1 MCGLLFAFSQTLI
14 LSHNA
19 RKSEYNQEMHH
30 FHTINRPTHMAP
42 WGCDK
47 EQQQYWVRWHTEDN
61 IAYDSGRL
69 IDQMS

>member
-1 MCGLLFAFSQTLI
+1 MCGVLFAFSQTLI

-19 RKSEYNQEMHH
+19 RISEYNQEMHH
-30 FHTINRPTHMAP
+30 FHTIYWPTNMAP

-47 EQQQYWVRWHTEDN
+47 EQQQYWVTWHTEDN

>member
-14 LSHNA
+14 LPHNE

-30 FHTINRPTHMAP
+30 FHTIYRPTHMAQ

-47 EQQQYWVRWHTEDN
+47 EQQQYWVTWHIEDK
-61 IAYDSGRL
+61 IAYGSGRL

>member
-1 MCGLLFAFSQTLI
+1 MCGLLFAFSQTII

-30 FHTINRPTHMAP
+30 FHTIYRPTHKAP

-47 EQQQYWVRWHTEDN
+47 EQQQYWVTWHTEDN
-61 IAYDSGRL
+61 IAYDSDRL